1 MAKYYSGQDGKLF
14 VDSEGFNFN
23 STENGG
29 PNPVAKVR
37 SWSFTL
43 NTAVLETVSL
53 GDFDRTIIPGIS
65 SVTGSCSIYYYAEST
80 SASHNANGSNKLLST
95 KIIDAILPRPNQSNT
110 PSTSERPKVKFRLQ
124 VDSNHYIDLNAVITS
139 YTMQN
144 SVGEIMSAEVN
155 FEGDGIP
162 TESTY

>member
-14 VDSEGFNFN
+14 VDGASDSIG
-23 STENGG
+23 STDD
-29 PNPVAKVR
+29 VAKVR

-80 SASHNANGSNKLLST
+80 DASHNSGRLSSE
-95 KIIDAILPRPNQSNT
+95 ILNAALPRSGNT
-110 PSTSERPKVKFRLQ
+110 PTSTQRPKVRFRLQ
-124 VDSNHYIDLNAVITS
+124 VDSKHFIELKAVITS
-139 YTMQN
+139 ISMTN
-144 SVGEIMSAEVN
+144 SVGEIMSADVS

-162 TESTY
+162 VDSRY

>member
-14 VDSEGFNFN
+14 VDGANDNIN
-23 STENGG
+23 STDE
-29 PNPVAKVR
+29 VAKVR

-80 SASHNANGSNKLLST
+80 GASHNSGRLSSE
-95 KIIDAILPRPNQSNT
+95 ILNAALPRSGNNPISR
-110 PSTSERPKVKFRLQ
+110 ERSKIRLRLQ
-124 VDSNHYIDLNAVITS
+124 VDSKHFIDLKAVITS
-139 YTMQN
+139 VSMQN
-144 SVGEIMSAEVN
+144 SVGEVMAAEVN

-162 TESTY
+162 IGTTY

>member
-14 VDSEGFNFN
+14 VDGANDNIN
-23 STENGG
+23 STDE
-29 PNPVAKVR
+29 VAKVR

-80 SASHNANGSNKLLST
+80 GASHNSGRLSSE
-95 KIIDAILPRPNQSNT
+95 ILNAALPRSGNNPISR
-110 PSTSERPKVKFRLQ
+110 ERSKVRLRLQ
-124 VDSNHYIDLNAVITS
+124 VDSKHFIDLKAVITS
-139 YTMQN
+139 VSMQN
-144 SVGEIMSAEVN
+144 SVGEVMAAEVN

-162 TESTY
+162 IGTTY

>member
-14 VDSEGFNFN
+14 VDGANDNIN
-23 STENGG
+23 STDE
-29 PNPVAKVR
+29 VAKVR

-80 SASHNANGSNKLLST
+80 GASHNSGRLSSE
-95 KIIDAILPRPNQSNT
+95 ILNAALPRSGNNPISR
-110 PSTSERPKVKFRLQ
+110 ERSKVRLRLQ
-124 VDSNHYIDLNAVITS
+124 VDSKHFIDIKAYITS
-139 YTMQN
+139 VSMQN
-144 SVGEIMSAEVN
+144 SVGEVMAAEVN

-162 TESTY
+162 MGTTY

>member
-14 VDSEGFNFN
+14 VDSENASIS
-23 STENGG
+23 STDEI
-29 PNPVAKVR
+29 AKVR

-65 SVTGSCSIYYYAEST
+65 SVTGSCSIYYYAQST
-80 SASHNANGSNKLLST
+80 TDFRNANDNGLLSAKMIGT
-95 KIIDAILPRPNQSNT
+95 MLPRNGNT
-110 PSTSERPKVKFRLQ
+110 PQPLERPKVKFRLQ
-124 VDSNHYIDLNAVITS
+124 VDSKHYIDLNAVITS
-139 YTMQN
+139 FSMTN

-162 TESTY
+162 VESTY

>member
-14 VDSEGFNFN
+14 VDGASDSIG
-23 STENGG
+23 STDD
-29 PNPVAKVR
+29 VAKVR

-80 SASHNANGSNKLLST
+80 DASHNSGRLSSE
-95 KIIDAILPRPNQSNT
+95 ILNAALPRSGNT
-110 PSTSERPKVKFRLQ
+110 PTSTQRPKVRFRLQ
-124 VDSNHYIDLNAVITS
+124 VDSKHFIELKAVITS
-139 YTMQN
+139 ISMTN
-144 SVGEIMSAEVN
+144 SVGEIMAADVS

-162 TESTY
+162 VDSRY